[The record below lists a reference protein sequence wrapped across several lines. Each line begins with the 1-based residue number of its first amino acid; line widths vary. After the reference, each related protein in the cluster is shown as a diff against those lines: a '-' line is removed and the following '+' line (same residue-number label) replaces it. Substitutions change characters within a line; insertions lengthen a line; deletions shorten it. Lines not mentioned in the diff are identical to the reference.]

1 MDTEDGIRDVAVTG
15 VQTCALPI
23 YSNTGNNTDTLGITN
38 ALMAGLPVINFET
51 AATGLNALRQVTNTK
66 SNVTENAAASLP
78 LFGQP
83 ATSTEGMVMEGTTA
97 TGWVLPGGLAD
108 PWSMNPDHLSGVYM
122 CFDPQGAANPT

>member
-23 YSNTGNNTDTLGITN
+23 YSNTGNNSDTLVVTN

-51 AATGLNALRQVTNTK
+51 AATGLNALRQVTNSK

-83 ATSTEGMVMEGTTA
+83 ATSTKIGRASCRERGK
-97 TGWVLPGGLAD
+97 
-108 PWSMNPDHLSGVYM
+108 N
-122 CFDPQGAANPT
+122 